1 MRSWIPPPGQCFG
14 SPMQFRPPHWF
25 QCSTAMP
32 NVCNGSGSTIDP
44 TRSDGRLSA
53 NSGGNLLSGAM
64 LAWMTAARRSVN
76 VQRQRESQHRTLTA
90 ARLSSSPPRMPPAA
104 PQTAR
109 RTPVQTR
116 EIVPHH
122 RVGHLRSR
130 SGQDTQTVRL
140 HAVEDNLR
148 RIGRTGRRICN
159 ETTRSLRQHWPG

>member
-1 MRSWIPPPGQCFG
+1 
-14 SPMQFRPPHWF
+14 
-25 QCSTAMP
+25 MP
-32 NVCNGSGSTIDP
+32 NVCNGSGNTIDP

-53 NSGGNLLSGAM
+53 NSGGNLLSRAM
-64 LAWMTAARRSVN
+64 LAWMTAARRSAN

-130 SGQDTQTVRL
+130 SGQIRKRSAFTPSGMIFVASVALVGASVTK
-140 HAVEDNLR
+140 R
-148 RIGRTGRRICN
+148 RARSASIGLDEQRRRVPAHSPA
-159 ETTRSLRQHWPG
+159 TAADSAADLPTML